1 MENNFDL
8 NIDKYNNIINKAK
21 KITKTKKNISIK
33 STIDDIFDLN
43 EKKLIQPIPFIMNNN
58 TNKLKK
64 ELIEKDNL
72 INELKKKLLNKSN
85 TIISEKTNIIIP
97 EETNI
102 TIEQLKNENKLLRDL
117 FKDINDYFKTVL
129 STMPTP
135 NAIDEFN
142 KLFS

>member
-21 KITKTKKNISIK
+21 KITKRKKNISIK
-33 STIDDIFDLN
+33 STIDDIFELQQ
-43 EKKLIQPIPFIMNNN
+43 QPIIKPVPFIMNNN

-64 ELIEKDNL
+64 ELIEKDN
-72 INELKKKLLNKSN
+72 IIDELKKQLLNKP
-85 TIISEKTNIIIP
+85 NIIKKNDIS
-97 EETNI
+97 EETNTI
-102 TIEQLKNENKLLRDL
+102 IEQLKNENKLLRDL
-117 FKDINDYFKTVL
+117 FGDINEYFKTVL

-142 KLFS
+142 KLFL